1 MIFTKLKNL
10 EQLTASEQTLVD
22 YILAN
27 PNFILK
33 NDPTTISEEAFVSV
47 STIYRLLNKLNF
59 NGLNDLKVQLA
70 RGLNSYKDM
79 SDPIDINYPI
89 IEEDTHYQLM
99 RNLRSVYTETLT
111 DTFNLNSPVLL
122 SQLERVLTNA
132 QTIEIFT
139 SSANIYLAKNFQFQM
154 QEIGRNV
161 LVPIDEY
168 MQRLTAA
175 NSTPDHLA
183 IVISFG
189 GRGAIVQEILSILK
203 GNHTPILL
211 ITSEQSNKLEV
222 YADYKLS
229 LSALENHYNKISSF
243 STRVSLLYILD
254 TLYTLLFSKNFHQN
268 KDFKLQNYKKINHS
282 LE

>member
-10 EQLTASEQTLVD
+10 EQLTTSEQTLVD

-189 GRGAIVQEILSILK
+189 GRGAIVQEIL
-203 GNHTPILL
+203 GNR
-211 ITSEQSNKLEV
+211 
-222 YADYKLS
+222 
-229 LSALENHYNKISSF
+229 KI
-243 STRVSLLYILD
+243 VW
-254 TLYTLLFSKNFHQN
+254 K
-268 KDFKLQNYKKINHS
+268 
-282 LE
+282 EG